1 MDKIII
7 SALKVNT
14 IIGTLPDERLCKQ
27 NLFVDIELSVD
38 LSKAGRSDNLFD
50 SVDYSKIE
58 SEIYEL
64 AEKSEFFLIERF
76 AETTADI
83 CLKNELVSAAKVK
96 VSKPGA
102 LKHSENVA
110 VLIER
115 TKQ

>member
-7 SALKVNT
+7 STLKVNT

-27 NLFVDIELSVD
+27 TLFIDIELSVD

-58 SEIYEL
+58 KDIYEL

-76 AETTADI
+76 AETVADI
-83 CLKNELVSAAKVK
+83 CLANELVSAVKIK

-110 VLIER
+110 VSIER
-115 TKQ
+115 TK